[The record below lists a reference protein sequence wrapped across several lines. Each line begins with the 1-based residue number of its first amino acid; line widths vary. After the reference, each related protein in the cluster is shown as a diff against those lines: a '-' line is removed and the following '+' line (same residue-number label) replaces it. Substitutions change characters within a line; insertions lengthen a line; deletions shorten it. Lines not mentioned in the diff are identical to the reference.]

1 MIQKIGY
8 KKYKDQRTQEE
19 LDHVSFLFNSKTLDV
34 LSFGNDKTMRLLQK
48 SYFIKDHTFFPILK
62 AFSISEVA
70 LNDILSSKSLKNY
83 LDEKCKIKANLY

>member
-1 MIQKIGY
+1 MIQKIGH

-34 LSFGNDKTMRLLQK
+34 LSFGNDNTMRLLQK
-48 SYFIKDHTFFPILK
+48 SHFVKDHTFFPILK
-62 AFSISEVA
+62 AFTISDFA

-83 LDEKCKIKANLY
+83 LDEQGKIKASLY